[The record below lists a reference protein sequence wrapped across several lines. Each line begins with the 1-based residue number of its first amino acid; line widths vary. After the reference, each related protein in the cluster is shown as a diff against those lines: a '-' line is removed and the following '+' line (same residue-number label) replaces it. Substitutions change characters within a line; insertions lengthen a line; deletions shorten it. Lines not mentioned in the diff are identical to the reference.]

1 MKIIDCHVHPSAVK
15 NYADELAH
23 FIMHMRSHG
32 IGGMIASDLGD
43 GWLAYPDKETLRN
56 ANDRLRNEAEKYP
69 GELFYLMYI
78 NPQLDNWREEF
89 ARHAKSAC
97 GVKLWISLK
106 NPVNGTLGASIEVI
120 KAAADCRLPVLIHC
134 FERTGGN
141 TGGSV
146 GIDEIISMARAVPE
160 STLIAAHSNGNWR
173 KLIAKASAV
182 PENIF
187 FDISG
192 GYPERTMVRKLV
204 DCFGS
209 KRILYGS
216 DAPGRSFGSQLS
228 KVFSAGLSDC
238 EINDVLYENARRIF
252 ALPEVKDYPEKT
264 LPCCNLPNSNE
275 DNFCFLPQIRYHGW
289 NRGRYCL

>member
-69 GELFYLMYI
+69 GELFYLVYI

-134 FERTGGN
+134 FERTGQ
-141 TGGSV
+141 SV
-146 GIDEIISMARAVPE
+146 R
-160 STLIAAHSNGNWR
+160 
-173 KLIAKASAV
+173 
-182 PENIF
+182 
-187 FDISG
+187 
-192 GYPERTMVRKLV
+192 
-204 DCFGS
+204 
-209 KRILYGS
+209 
-216 DAPGRSFGSQLS
+216 GSQ
-228 KVFSAGLSDC
+228 
-238 EINDVLYENARRIF
+238 RIGTC
-252 ALPEVKDYPEKT
+252 KT
-264 LPCCNLPNSNE
+264 AV
-275 DNFCFLPQIRYHGW
+275 G
-289 NRGRYCL
+289 